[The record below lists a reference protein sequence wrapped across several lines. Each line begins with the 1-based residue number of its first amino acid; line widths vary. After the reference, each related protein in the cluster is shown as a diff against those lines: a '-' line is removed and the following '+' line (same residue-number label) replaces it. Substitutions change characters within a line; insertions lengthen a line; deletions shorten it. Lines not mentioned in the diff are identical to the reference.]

1 MRGRLAVP
9 TLLVAATGL
18 LVCPAAPATAQGSP
32 TSRAWGRVAFFT
44 TTAQDT
50 SREGDLSQSFSEYV
64 TSVTYHSTASADT
77 PLEFGFD
84 GRFAG
89 YSADGRDAQTSLF
102 EAWAG
107 ARLMDGALRVRGGN
121 LWLTELGGLG
131 AIGGGVAEYGRG
143 VGTGRVRIAGFGGL
157 EPRIYETGYVE
168 DVTRAGGYLAYDG
181 RGTLRS
187 ALGYVLIRHAGLT
200 ERSVL
205 STTNYVPAGR
215 RVFIYQAAEVDLQGP
230 GGQGSGGLTYF
241 FVNGRALAT
250 TRVDV
255 QGTYHRGHSI
265 DARTI
270 TLDQLAGRPVPA
282 RLLEGYLFESWS
294 SRVTVTAARG
304 ARLYGGYGED
314 RNDQNSEPA
323 SRITVGGSASNLL
336 GSGVDATVSL
346 YRIDRGAPGS
356 YDSWYVSIGRS
367 VGSRTYVSGEYN
379 SALSVVR
386 TTGDADFIVESRPR
400 TDRFS
405 ASAIVNATRLLSF
418 VVTAEYTA
426 DDAYT
431 ETRILAGATCRL
443 P

>member
-1 MRGRLAVP
+1 MSPRPKARTLLAV
-9 TLLVAATGL
+9 ATGL
-18 LVCPAAPATAQGSP
+18 LALGAGGAAAQTPP
-32 TSRAWGRVAFFT
+32 TSPAWGRVAFFT
-44 TTAQDT
+44 TASQDAP
-50 SREGDLSQSFSEYV
+50 REGDTSQSFAEYV
-64 TSVTYHSTASADT
+64 TTVTYHSAVPADT
-77 PLEFGFD
+77 SLEFGFD

-89 YSADGRDAQTSLF
+89 YSVERRGAGTSIF

-107 ARLMDGALRVRGGN
+107 ARLLDGALRVRGGN

-131 AIGGGVAEYGRG
+131 SIGGGVAEYGRAAG
-143 VGTGRVRIAGFGGL
+143 KGRLRVAGFGGL
-157 EPRIYETGYVE
+157 EPKTYEAGYVE

-181 RGTLRS
+181 PGTLRS

-205 STTNYVPAGR
+205 STTNYLPAGR
-215 RVFIYQAAEVDLQGP
+215 RVFVYQAAEVDLQGP
-230 GGQGSGGLTYF
+230 AGQGSGGLTYF
-241 FVNGRALAT
+241 FVNGRAAAT
-250 TRVDV
+250 SRVDV

-270 TLDQLAGRPVPA
+270 TLDQLAGRPVPT

-294 SRVTVTAARG
+294 GRVTVTAARG
-304 ARLYGGYGED
+304 VRLYAGYGQD
-314 RNDQNSEPA
+314 RNDRDSEPA
-323 SRITVGGSASNLL
+323 SRVTLGGSASNLL
-336 GSGVDATVSL
+336 GSGLDTTVSL

-367 VGSRTYVSGEYN
+367 IGSRTYVSGDYN
-379 SALSVVR
+379 SSLSVVR
-386 TTGDADFIVESRPR
+386 TASTGDFVVESRPR

-405 ASAIVNATRLLSF
+405 VSAIINATRLLSF
-418 VVTAEYTA
+418 LVTAERTT

-431 ETRILAGATCRL
+431 ESRVLAGISCRL

>member
-1 MRGRLAVP
+1 MRLQLTGPRRLAVAAV
-9 TLLVAATGL
+9 LLAWQ
-18 LVCPAAPATAQGSP
+18 AAPAVAQAIAGAP
-32 TSRAWGRVAFFT
+32 AWGRVAFFA
-44 TTAQDT
+44 TTARDT
-50 SREGDLSQSFSEYV
+50 PREGDTSQSFSEYV
-64 TSVTYHSTASADT
+64 TSVAYHSATSADT
-77 PLEFGFD
+77 LLEFGFD

-89 YSADGRDAQTSLF
+89 SSVDRRDAEASIF

-107 ARLMDGALRVRGGN
+107 ARLMAGALRVRGGN

-131 AIGGGVAEYGRG
+131 AIGGGTVEYGRD
-143 VGTGRVRIAGFGGL
+143 VGGGRLRVAGFGGL
-157 EPRIYETGYVE
+157 EPKAYEAGYAD
-168 DVTRAGGYLAYDG
+168 DVTRAGGYVAYDG
-181 RGTLRS
+181 TQTLRS

-205 STTNYVPAGR
+205 STTNYLPAGR
-215 RVFIYQAAEVDLQGP
+215 RVFVYQAAEVDLQGP
-230 GGQGSGGLTYF
+230 GGQGAGGLTYF

-250 TRVDV
+250 SRLDV

-294 SRVTVTAARG
+294 TRVTVTAAAG
-304 ARLYGGYGED
+304 VRLYGGYGED
-314 RNDQNSEPA
+314 RNDRDSEPA
-323 SRITVGGSASNLL
+323 SRITAGWSASNLF

-356 YDSWYVSIGRS
+356 YDSWYISVGRS
-367 VGSRTYVSGEYN
+367 IGSRTYVSGEYN

-386 TTGDADFIVESRPR
+386 ATGADDFIVESRPR
-400 TDRFS
+400 TDRVS

-418 VVTAEYTA
+418 LVTAERTA
-426 DDAYT
+426 DEAYT
-431 ETRILAGATCRL
+431 ETRVLAGITCRL

>member
-1 MRGRLAVP
+1 MRIRSAVP
-9 TLLVAATGL
+9 TILLLATGL
-18 LVCPAAPATAQGSP
+18 LACSPRAAAAQGLP
-32 TSRAWGRVAFFT
+32 ASRAWGRVAFFT
-44 TTAQDT
+44 TTALDAP
-50 SREGDLSQSFSEYV
+50 RGGDPTQSFSEYV
-64 TSVTYHSTASADT
+64 TSVTYRSAASADT
-77 PLEFGFD
+77 LVEVGFD

-89 YSADGRDAQTSLF
+89 YSADRRDAQASLF

-107 ARLMDGALRVRGGN
+107 VRLVDGALRVRGGN

-131 AIGGGVAEYGRG
+131 AVGGGVAEYGRAAG
-143 VGTGRVRIAGFGGL
+143 RGRVRVAGFGGL
-157 EPRIYETGYVE
+157 EPRAYEAGYVE
-168 DVTRAGGYLAYDG
+168 DVTRVGGYLAYDG
-181 RGTLRS
+181 PGTLRS
-187 ALGYVLIRHAGLT
+187 ALGYVLVRHAGLT

-205 STTNYVPAGR
+205 STTNYLPAGR
-215 RVFIYQAAEVDLQGP
+215 RVSVYQAAELDLQGP
-230 GGQGSGGLTYF
+230 AGQGSGGLTYF

-250 TRVDV
+250 SRVEV

-282 RLLEGYLFESWS
+282 RLLEGYLFESWN
-294 SRVTVTAARG
+294 SRVSVTAARG
-304 ARLYGGYGED
+304 VRLYAGYGQD
-314 RNDQNSEPA
+314 RNDQGSEPA
-323 SRITVGGSASNLL
+323 SRLTLGGSASNVL

-356 YDSWYVSIGRS
+356 YDSWYVSLGRS
-367 VGSRTYVSGEYN
+367 VGSRIYLSGEYN

-386 TTGDADFIVESRPR
+386 TAADAGFVVESRPR

-418 VVTAEYTA
+418 LVTADRTT

-431 ETRILAGATCRL
+431 ETRVLAGITCRL